1 VNVKFAIKNSA
12 FHQDSETENVG
23 TGWED
28 SERNVQMGI
37 LLENAPEHEK
47 RVDDSVFQSRTELKG
62 FQVSLSD
69 GYHLVISGFES
80 LTNFHFSHVEVP
92 RSG

>member
-1 VNVKFAIKNSA
+1 M
-12 FHQDSETENVG
+12 
-23 TGWED
+23 
-28 SERNVQMGI
+28 QMGI

-69 GYHLVISGFES
+69 GYHLVISGSES
-80 LTNFHFSHVEVP
+80 LTNFHCSHVGDLAGNSEVP